1 MTATP
6 ARTWRTFVVPS
17 ITLGLFLA
25 AAWAIHHELA
35 AYRFTEI
42 ADAVGALPGAKLLL
56 AVLAA
61 ALSYAVLALYDPLA
75 LHHVGH
81 KLPLRQGALAG
92 FIGYAFSHAM
102 GLPLLT
108 GGAVRYRLY
117 SGWGLGAPE
126 IAGVVAFNSLTLWV
140 GVAAMLA
147 MGCLVAPTEIAGP
160 LGLTAA
166 SARGLGT
173 GLAAALALYVLAGLL
188 FRRPV
193 VWRDWSFAWPRPP
206 VAAGQLLLAAVDW
219 SLAAL
224 TLWVLLPPT
233 GLRFFGFAG
242 LFTAASIAGVISH
255 VPAGLGVF
263 EAVLLLAMPDAAHA
277 PGVAAALI
285 AYRLI
290 YYLLP
295 LLAAAALFAA
305 QQARAG
311 TPRLAGRLDLARRG
325 AELVLPN
332 LLATLVFV
340 GGTILLLSGATPT
353 VPGRLDWL
361 APVVPLVL
369 IELSHFLG
377 SLAGLAL
384 LALAL
389 GLRRR
394 LDAAWWA
401 TGFVLAAGILFSLAK
416 GVDWEEALYLALVLA
431 VLLPSRRAFYRRSRL
446 LAQRFSAPWLLA
458 ILAVLIG
465 TTWLGLFCYRHVE
478 YGHDLWW
485 QFLAE
490 ADAPRFLRATAGVMI
505 AAALF
510 GGLQLMR
517 FAAPGASPAEVTM
530 SADPRIAGALSGAER
545 PPSHAGLAWLGDKR
559 FLFSDS
565 GRSFVMYG
573 VQGRSWIAMGG
584 PIGVRAEW
592 LELLWRF
599 RERCDVWGGRTVFY
613 EVGPDVLPEMV
624 ELGLSFLKLGE
635 QAFVPLDR
643 FTLDGPERSG
653 LRQAVRRAERD
664 GAVFAVEPADRVAA
678 LMPELKAV
686 SDAWLGGKVAQEK
699 GFSLGRFDPDYLC
712 RFPVA
717 TVRAGGELTA
727 FANLW
732 TTPDRNELSIDL
744 MRFRGGAVRD
754 VMDYLFVQLMLWG
767 KAQGYGRFDLGMA
780 PLSGLQDRRLAP
792 LWTRMGALLFTHGE
806 RLYNFEGLRRYK
818 DKFRPVWEPRYLAA
832 PGGPGLAAV
841 LADVA
846 TLVSGSAL
854 GIVRK

>member
-17 ITLGLFLA
+17 LTLALFLG

-35 AYRFTEI
+35 AYTFTQI
-42 ADAVGALPGAKLLL
+42 ADAVAALPGASLALALL
-56 AVLAA
+56 AAG
-61 ALSYAVLALYDPLA
+61 LSYAVLALYDPLA
-75 LHHVGH
+75 LHHVGRP
-81 KLPLRQGALAG
+81 LPLRQGALAG

-117 SGWGLGAPE
+117 SSWGLGAPE

-140 GVAAMLA
+140 GVAAMVA
-147 MGCLVAPTEIAGP
+147 MGCLVAPTE
-160 LGLTAA
+160 T
-166 SARGLGT
+166 
-173 GLAAALALYVLAGLL
+173 AGLL
-188 FRRPV
+188 GLAPATASGLGLGLVAVLLLYVAAGTWLRRPLA
-193 VWRDWSFAWPRPP
+193 WRDWSFAWPRPR
-206 VAAGQLLLAAVDW
+206 VAAGQLLLATVDW

-224 TLWVLLPPT
+224 TLWILLPPS
-233 GLRFFGFAG
+233 GLGFFGFAA

-263 EAVLLLAMPDAAHA
+263 EAVLLVAMPDAAHA
-277 PGVAAALI
+277 PSVAAALI

-295 LLAAAALFAA
+295 LLAAAMLFAGH
-305 QQARAG
+305 QAKAG
-311 TPRLAGRLDLARRG
+311 TVALAGRIDLARRG

-332 LLATLVFV
+332 LLATLVFI
-340 GGTILLLSGATPT
+340 GGVVLLISGATPT
-353 VPGRLDWL
+353 VPDRLVWL
-361 APVVPLVL
+361 TPVVPLVL

-401 TGFVLAAGILFSLAK
+401 TGLVLGAGILFSLVK

-431 VLLPSRRAFYRRSRL
+431 VLLPSHRAFYRRSRL
-446 LAQRFSAPWLLA
+446 LAQRFSAPWLVA
-458 ILAVLIG
+458 IVAVVIG

-505 AAALF
+505 AAALL
-510 GGLQLMR
+510 GGLQLFR
-517 FAAPGASPAEVTM
+517 FAAPATEPDEAATMDGA
-530 SADPRIAGALSGAER
+530 RIVAVLAGAER
-545 PPSHAGLAWLGDKR
+545 PPSNGALAWLGDKR

-565 GRSFVMYG
+565 GRSFIMYG
-573 VQGRSWIAMGG
+573 VQGRSWVAMGG
-584 PIGVRAEW
+584 PIGLRAER
-592 LELLWRF
+592 LELLWRY
-599 RERCDVWGGRTVFY
+599 RELCDVWGGRTVFY
-613 EVGPDVLPEMV
+613 EVGPDDLPDLV
-624 ELGLSFLKLGE
+624 ELGLAFLKLGE
-635 QAFVPLDR
+635 QAFVPLQR

-664 GAVFAVEPADRVAA
+664 GAVFGVEPPERVAA

-686 SDAWLGGKVAQEK
+686 SDAWLDGKTAHEK
-699 GFSLGRFDPDYLC
+699 GFSLGRFDPDYLA

-717 TVRAGGELTA
+717 TVRAKGELVA

-732 TTPDRNELSIDL
+732 PTADRNELSIDL

-754 VMDYLFVQLMLWG
+754 VMDYLFVQLMVWG
-767 KAQGYGRFDLGMA
+767 KAEGYGRFDLGMA
-780 PLSGLQDRRLAP
+780 PLSGLQDRQLAP
-792 LWTRMGALLFTHGE
+792 LWTRMGAILFTHGE

-832 PGGPGLAAV
+832 PGGPTLAAV